1 LIGVK
6 VLIEVCPVLM
16 LYSTFISH
24 QRRDSR
30 DQDMEKRD
38 TRRSHSKRRLLES
51 MRNYKRL

>member
-6 VLIEVCPVLM
+6 ILIEVCPVLM

-30 DQDMEKRD
+30 DQDMKKRD
-38 TRRSHSKRRLLES
+38 TRRSHSKRSVNE
-51 MRNYKRL
+51 